1 MTERDDERE
10 SSGIVGKLV
19 GIQAGLKSP
28 KDRKTSRYSYRSIE
42 DINEAVKPLAAACG
56 CAVTYTD
63 DLREVG
69 GRLAVVST
77 CAVTDGHEVAKAT
90 AWAILGE
97 GRGMSPEQACGA
109 ASSYARKY
117 AACGLFAIDDG
128 ADDPDARPVQ
138 HPAQQPAQQPARQA
152 DPLTSA
158 KAALADAC
166 RRYAERCGA
175 DAGRIMEGVK
185 MRPDYEQFKDDPA
198 WYLAVAGEFDAS

>member
-63 DLREVG
+63 ELREVG

-77 CAVTDGHEVAKAT
+77 CAVTDGRETAKAS

-128 ADDPDARPVQ
+128 ADDPDAHPVQ
-138 HPAQQPAQQPARQA
+138 PTQQQAQQA

-158 KAALADAC
+158 RAALADAC
-166 RRYAERCGA
+166 RRYAERHGE
-175 DAGRIMEGVK
+175 DAGKVMKGVAG
-185 MRPDYEQFKDDPA
+185 RPDYGLHKEDPA
-198 WYLAVAGEFDAS
+198 WYLDVASEFDAS

>member
-1 MTERDDERE
+1 MTERDGERE

-77 CAVTDGHEVAKAT
+77 CAVTDGQEVAKAS

-138 HPAQQPAQQPARQA
+138 QPAQQPAQQQAQQA

-158 KAALADAC
+158 RSALADAC
-166 RRYAERCGA
+166 RRYAERYGA
-175 DAGRIMEGVK
+175 DAGKVMKGVAD
-185 MRPDYEQFKDDPA
+185 RPDYGLHKEDPE
-198 WYLAVAGEFDAS
+198 WYLAVASEFDAA